1 MEMFEMDTS
10 AYRLHGFCAK
20 DGLVK
25 QICYILNKYET
36 DKEIKFTNNYPNTT
50 KVIAEILVDTDDH
63 WGKVLTN
70 EVAMTGVREKSLDYV
85 VPGLSFITFTFD
97 FQWFDYM

>member
-20 DGLVK
+20 DASVK
-25 QICYILNKYET
+25 QICYVLNKYET
-36 DKEIKFTNNYPNTT
+36 DKEIEFTNNYPNTT

-70 EVAMTGVREKSLDYV
+70 EVAMKGEREKSLDYV
-85 VPGLSFITFTFD
+85 VPSLSFVTLTFD
-97 FQWFDYM
+97 FH